1 MHKAKC
7 KAEQSIA
14 RTCVLELY
22 SYHRARYL
30 FPIPSVLAGGRAG
43 YPRLLHDA
51 NFVLHVVPGMVYE
64 VQLVLWYCS
73 DAEYEEVRRRVRGST
88 WSDAG
93 MVWVDAFFNSQ
104 SDSAVSCFGCTRHP
118 RHTDYYF
125 VSTLVPG
132 TYMCRLLLSDLFFV
146 TFFRTPV
153 GFFFVFLVL
162 IFRIFLVWLVLL
174 CSRTR
179 YASSSLALP
188 WLIAIVLFFLSHK
201 SVEFVISVG

>member
-1 MHKAKC
+1 MLRTHGQVRYVMLHIYVPGTTYELFVHEAKTWWETMHKAKC

-88 WSDAG
+88 
-93 MVWVDAFFNSQ
+93 
-104 SDSAVSCFGCTRHP
+104 
-118 RHTDYYF
+118 
-125 VSTLVPG
+125 
-132 TYMCRLLLSDLFFV
+132 
-146 TFFRTPV
+146 
-153 GFFFVFLVL
+153 
-162 IFRIFLVWLVLL
+162 
-174 CSRTR
+174 
-179 YASSSLALP
+179 
-188 WLIAIVLFFLSHK
+188 
-201 SVEFVISVG
+201 